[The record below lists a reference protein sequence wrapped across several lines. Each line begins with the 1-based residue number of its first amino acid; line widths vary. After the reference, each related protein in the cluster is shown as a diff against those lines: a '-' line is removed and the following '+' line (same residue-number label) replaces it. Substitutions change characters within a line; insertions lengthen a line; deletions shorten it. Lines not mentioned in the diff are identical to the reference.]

1 MDHVPT
7 AALSGIPLPA
17 ADERRGE
24 TAERSPPAGAVYK
37 P

>member
-1 MDHVPT
+1 MDHAST
-7 AALSGIPLPA
+7 AALSGVPLPA

-24 TAERSPPAGAVYK
+24 TAERSRPAGAVYK